1 MLERVRELVRRHV
14 PHLDDDRHFQPDLA
28 RAADLVG
35 RGALIDAI
43 GDDILPSLDRSLP

>member
-1 MLERVRELVRRHV
+1 V

-43 GDDILPSLDRSLP
+43 GDDILPSLDRSPS